1 MCKASDAESMTQCTR
16 HSTQPPAAV
25 VLPAPGTWQ
34 GGGSSHICWVL
45 PLQDVEPLQ
54 PIRPQLCKRAN
65 SLEDAFSQ
73 MKGKPFVSEVKF
85 DGVRMQVWHEKCG

>member
-1 MCKASDAESMTQCTR
+1 M
-16 HSTQPPAAV
+16 
-25 VLPAPGTWQ
+25 
-34 GGGSSHICWVL
+34 L